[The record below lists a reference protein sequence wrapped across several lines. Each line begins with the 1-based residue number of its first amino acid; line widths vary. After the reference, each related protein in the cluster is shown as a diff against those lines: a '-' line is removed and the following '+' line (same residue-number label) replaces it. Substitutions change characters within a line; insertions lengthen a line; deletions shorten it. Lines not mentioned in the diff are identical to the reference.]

1 MTRNFEAYDLQ
12 TAPAEARALLE
23 QNQKKFGAIPPPLAR
38 YAVSP
43 LALETALAGLAAFER
58 SSLAPLERE
67 VLAMVMGRK
76 NGCEFCLRLH
86 RRLLG
91 FMDAPPGLADALERG
106 EPLGNP
112 RLEAVR
118 SFVLAV
124 IASAGDVNAREWQAF
139 LAAGFDHAAALEIV
153 VGIATYTLTTF
164 ANRLVETPLM

>member
-1 MTRNFEAYDLQ
+1 MTRNFVAYDLA
-12 TAPAEARALLE
+12 TAPAAARPFLE
-23 QNQKKFGAIPPPLAR
+23 QNLKLFGAIPPPLAR

-43 LALETALAGLAAFER
+43 LTLETALAGLTAFER
-58 SSLAPLERE
+58 TSLASLERE

-76 NGCEFCLRLH
+76 NGCEFCLSLH

-124 IASAGDVNAREWQAF
+124 LERAGDVSASEWQAF
-139 LAAGFDHAAALEIV
+139 LDAGFDRAAALEIV

-164 ANRLVETPLM
+164 ANRLVEAPLG

>member
-1 MTRNFEAYDLQ
+1 MSRNFVAYTLENAPEAARPLL
-12 TAPAEARALLE
+12 AENA
-23 QNQKKFGAIPPPLAR
+23 KKFGAIPPPLAR

-43 LALETALAGLAAFER
+43 LTLRSAIAGLTAFEE

-76 NGCEFCLRLH
+76 NGCDFCLRLH

-91 FMDAPPGLADALERG
+91 FMNAPPGLADALERG
-106 EPLGNP
+106 ESLGDVK
-112 RLEAVR
+112 LEAVR

-124 IASAGDVNAREWQAF
+124 IATAGDVSESDFRAF
-139 LAAGFDHAAALEIV
+139 LDAGFDRAAALEIV

-164 ANRLVETPLM
+164 ANRLVETPLE

>member
-1 MTRNFEAYDLQ
+1 MSRNFHAYDLDS
-12 TAPAEARALLE
+12 APTEARALLE
-23 QNQKKFGAIPPPLAR
+23 DNLKKFGVIPAPLAR

-43 LALETALAGLAAFER
+43 LTLEAALTGLAAFER

-76 NGCEFCLRLH
+76 NGCEFCLQLH

-106 EPLGNP
+106 EPLGVA

-124 IASAGDVNAREWQAF
+124 SERAGDVSESEWQAF
-139 LAAGFDHAAALEIV
+139 LGAGFDRGAALEIV
-153 VGIATYTLTTF
+153 LGIATYTLTTL
-164 ANRLVETPLM
+164 ANRLVETPLA